1 MKVNDLKTAI
11 QEKTDQFEEA
21 LEGGKPHSELLAI
34 YKELKELKYQ
44 LVQAELA
51 LSMEVVLE

>member
-11 QEKTDQFEEA
+11 QEKTAQFEEA
-21 LEGGKPHSELLAI
+21 LEEGRSHSELLAV

-44 LVQAELA
+44 LVQEELA
-51 LSMEVVLE
+51 LSTAVVLD